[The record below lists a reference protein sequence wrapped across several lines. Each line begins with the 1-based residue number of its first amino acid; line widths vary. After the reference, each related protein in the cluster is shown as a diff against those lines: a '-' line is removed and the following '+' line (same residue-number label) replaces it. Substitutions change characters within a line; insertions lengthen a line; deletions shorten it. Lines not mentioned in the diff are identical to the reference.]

1 MLVETWV
8 AVLIALFLFVTNSI
22 LAVSGMKNDDRLEEE
37 RAKNEALMKENEE
50 LKRYIAV
57 QKTKAIIGVA
67 TDYYNE
73 GDKK

>member
-1 MLVETWV
+1 MLIETWI
-8 AVLIALFLFVTNSI
+8 AVLIVVFLFITNSI
-22 LAVSGMKNDDRLEEE
+22 LAISGIINDQRLENE
-37 RAKNEALMKENEE
+37 RERNNALMEENAE

-73 GDKK
+73 GEKK